1 MAPDADVTVHQVDSA
16 LGRWTHTAWRPAHL
30 ADVVEGLWHFEGRVT
45 LLRERTF
52 PGGHVELIVHLGP
65 RYRAVDDAGIAA
77 DPFPH
82 ACISGVQTA
91 PLVVEAPPTPSC
103 VLGLRLRPV
112 GAYALLGCPLSE
124 LTDGTVDLAALLG
137 READELAARCHD
149 APTAP
154 ARLALAA
161 GWVAARLARRGRA
174 TARRG
179 APHPA
184 VAWTA
189 AQLEQAHG
197 CASVTRLREAAG
209 LGRTRFADAFR
220 AQVGLGPK
228 RYARVLRF
236 RRALTL
242 LQAGAAAGGRAPGAP
257 LSALALAAGYYD
269 QAHLDADFREFA
281 GMTPTA
287 YARAIRYHQAPSL
300 AEPA

>member
-1 MAPDADVTVHQVDSA
+1 MAPDADVTVHRVDSA

-161 GWVAARLARRGRA
+161 GWAAR
-174 TARRG
+174 
-179 APHPA
+179 P
-184 VAWTA
+184 
-189 AQLEQAHG
+189 
-197 CASVTRLREAAG
+197 
-209 LGRTRFADAFR
+209 
-220 AQVGLGPK
+220 
-228 RYARVLRF
+228 
-236 RRALTL
+236 
-242 LQAGAAAGGRAPGAP
+242 
-257 LSALALAAGYYD
+257 
-269 QAHLDADFREFA
+269 
-281 GMTPTA
+281 
-287 YARAIRYHQAPSL
+287 
-300 AEPA
+300 